1 VSTIKYTDG
10 VVWKTMQL
18 WKEAGSDI
26 KKRDNAIT
34 TASYTLS
41 RISSDFMRAEYIK
54 NLSKS
59 FGISRKDLE
68 NRVKMHSE
76 VAEAEVLEERMYKLP
91 ESVDPA
97 FVDEWGFYELVE
109 GKRRTGYYFDLGRDK
124 KCFEVSNFVLR
135 PLFHLYSPMK
145 EWNKRMV
152 EINNGYVSKT
162 IEVQSSKMI
171 SVEAFSAELMAEGH
185 YLFHGSRPHLVR
197 LNDYWGDKFP
207 MCYELTNL
215 GWQKEGFFAYSDRI
229 YNGELLPYNEYG
241 IILHNQQHF
250 YSPGANTKRS
260 QRRADAGKFDADH
273 QLKYSVPAVT
283 WEEWANKMAIVY
295 PEHYM
300 TAIAVVCMALCR
312 DMVLEFSNNFP
323 LLYCYGE
330 RQSGKS
336 EFALSIMNV
345 FINDAKMFNLNS
357 GTDAAFFTFIGR
369 YVNCFVGLNEFDD
382 KDIRPEWFQAI
393 KGFFDNEGRKRN
405 VDKHKMEE
413 QPINCMAGLCGQY
426 LSTRD
431 DNSVVSRS
439 ILCQFLAKPNRSQ
452 EEMKNF
458 QQLVDMQKR
467 GLNGIMCDV
476 LKKRFDTLNNGELKD
491 LFDETLKELRTVVKN
506 RELRW
511 EDRVGRNYALLI
523 TMGKWAHSHW
533 KMPYTITELQEYA
546 MARMMDV
553 VNIMHTT
560 DVLMEW
566 WNTLSMLADQGEIR
580 QGWHYKIKTAS
591 GLPCRKDG
599 KDIDLGADAP
609 RTVVMIRLDYCAR
622 MVQKAMK
629 AQQYTT
635 VNKSNVAGY
644 FKNREYWLGTRDGE
658 WFEQKD
664 PHTGK
669 LKKSNTSVYVFDYEM
684 LEKLGV
690 YLNYDPDMVAHENDI
705 VMPREAKDSKLPF

>member
-1 VSTIKYTDG
+1 MAELIQYTDG
-10 VVWKTMQL
+10 VLWLQQLL
-18 WKEAGSDI
+18 WKEAGADMI
-26 KKRDNAIT
+26 KRDQAIT
-34 TASYTLS
+34 TLSHTLS
-41 RISSDFMRAEYIK
+41 KVPSDYIRTEYVKTI
-54 NLSKS
+54 SKS
-59 FGISRKDLE
+59 TGVPRKDLE

-76 VAEAEVLEERMYKLP
+76 VQEQENVEERMYKLP
-91 ESVDPA
+91 DGVDPA
-97 FVDEWGFYELVE
+97 FVDEWGFYELNN
-109 GKRRTGYYFDLGRDK
+109 GKRKTGYYFDLGRDK
-124 KCFEVSNFVLR
+124 KCFEVSNFILR
-135 PLFHLYSPMK
+135 PLFHLYSPLK

-152 EINNGYVSKT
+152 EINNGYTSKT

-171 SVEAFSAELMAEGH
+171 SVEAFSADLMAEGH
-185 YLFHGSRPHLVR
+185 FLFHGSRPHLVR
-197 LNDYWGDKFP
+197 LYVYWGDKFP
-207 MCYELTNL
+207 ICYELTNL

-241 IILHNQQHF
+241 IILHNKQHF

-260 QRRADAGKFDADH
+260 QRRGDAGKFDADH
-273 QLKYSVPAVT
+273 QLKYSPPAVT
-283 WEEWANKMAIVY
+283 WEQWCEMMAIVY

-300 TAIAVVCMALCR
+300 TAVAVVCMALCR

-405 VDKHKMEE
+405 IDKHKMEE

-439 ILCQFLAKPNRSQ
+439 ILCQFIAKPNRSQ

-458 QQLVDMQKR
+458 QKLVDMQKN
-467 GLNGIMCDV
+467 GLNGMMCEV
-476 LKKRFDTLNNGELKD
+476 LSRRFETLGDGKLKD
-491 LFDETLKELRTVVKN
+491 MYDETLRELRSVVKS

-523 TMGKWAHSHW
+523 TMGKWAAEQW
-533 KMPYTITELQEYA
+533 KMPYTVTMLQEYA
-546 MARMMDV
+546 MSRMMDV

-566 WNTLSMLADQGEIR
+566 FNTLSMLADAGEIR
-580 QGWHYKIKTAS
+580 QGWHYKIKTAV
-591 GLPCRKDG
+591 GLSCKKDG
-599 KDIDLGADAP
+599 KDILIGEDAP
-609 RTVVMIRLDYCAR
+609 RTILMLRLDICAR
-622 MVQKAMK
+622 MVQKAMR

-635 VNKSNVAGY
+635 INKSNVAGY
-644 FKNREYWLGTRDGE
+644 FKNREYWMGTRDGE
-658 WFEQKD
+658 WFKGKD
-664 PHTGK
+664 PHTGQEK
-669 LKKSNTSVYVFDYEM
+669 TSNTSVYVFDYEM
-684 LEKLGV
+684 LEKMGV
-690 YLNYDPDMVAHENDI
+690 YLNFSPDMVMHESEKQLP
-705 VMPREAKDSKLPF
+705 PRADGQLPF